1 MERLHEIFTNH
12 FIMPTYMMWIIFG
25 VIVCVLLFL
34 DLCVFHKKDEEPTIA
49 ETFKLSAFYIIIA
62 LIFGI
67 FIIYEHGTQDGML
80 YYTGYLVEKSLSMDN
95 IFVISL
101 IFSSLN
107 IPTKYQHRVLF
118 WGILGAIVMR
128 ALMIG
133 IGAQLVSRFHWI
145 LYIFSLFLLYTG
157 IKMVAQKEDD
167 TPLTETKLYQFIRRK
182 FNVTKRL
189 HNEHFFIH
197 RQGKYFITPLFFAL
211 LVIETM
217 DVIFA
222 VDSIPAIFL
231 ITQDVFIVYT
241 SNIFAILGLR
251 SLYFLLAAAVNRF
264 VYLKPALAIILI
276 FIGTKI
282 FLPHIGINIEAV
294 HSLSI
299 TFGIL
304 FIGII
309 ASLIKTKQPQVK

>member
-1 MERLHEIFTNH
+1 MEKLHEIFTNH

-34 DLCVFHKKDEEPTIA
+34 DLCVFNKKDEEPTIA

-62 LIFGI
+62 LIFGV

-145 LYIFSLFLLYTG
+145 LYIFSLFLRS
-157 IKMVAQKEDD
+157 
-167 TPLTETKLYQFIRRK
+167 FSR
-182 FNVTKRL
+182 
-189 HNEHFFIH
+189 FFSA
-197 RQGKYFITPLFFAL
+197 FLSF
-211 LVIETM
+211 
-217 DVIFA
+217 IFA
-222 VDSIPAIFL
+222 TFSGG
-231 ITQDVFIVYT
+231 Y
-241 SNIFAILGLR
+241 IFARR
-251 SLYFLLAAAVNRF
+251 SVC
-264 VYLKPALAIILI
+264 III
-276 FIGTKI
+276 R
-282 FLPHIGINIEAV
+282 
-294 HSLSI
+294 
-299 TFGIL
+299 TFD
-304 FIGII
+304 
-309 ASLIKTKQPQVK
+309 TVQ

>member
-1 MERLHEIFTNH
+1 MERLQELFTH
-12 FIMPTYMMWIIFG
+12 HMILPTYLMWIIFG
-25 VIVCVLLFL
+25 VVITVLLFL
-34 DLCVFHKKDEEPTIA
+34 DLFVFHKKDEEPTIG
-49 ETFKLSAFYIIIA
+49 ETFRLSAFYIIIA
-62 LIFGI
+62 LIFGV
-67 FIIYEHGTQDGML
+67 FIIYEHGMADGML

-118 WGILGAIVMR
+118 WGVLGAIVMR

-145 LYIFSLFLLYTG
+145 LYIFSFFLLYTG
-157 IKMVAQKEDD
+157 IKMISEKKDD
-167 TPLTETKLYQFIRRK
+167 VPLTETKLYQFIRKR
-182 FNVTKRL
+182 FSVTKRL

-197 RQGKYFITPLFFAL
+197 RNGRHFI
-211 LVIETM
+211 
-217 DVIFA
+217 
-222 VDSIPAIFL
+222 
-231 ITQDVFIVYT
+231 
-241 SNIFAILGLR
+241 
-251 SLYFLLAAAVNRF
+251 
-264 VYLKPALAIILI
+264 YLKPALAVILI
-276 FIGTKI
+276 FIGSKI
-282 FLPHIGINIEAV
+282 FLPYVGVDIDAT

-309 ASLIKTKQPQVK
+309 ASLIKTKAPTAE